1 MLNILKSPVLTEE
14 RAFVLV
20 LTEER
25 ASVPT
30 TVLLR
35 EPPMFFR
42 YTNQCRPAS
51 PPWAFSF
58 FPFPSKLAT
67 VKMKKALH
75 FMQGFGLV
83 PTTGFEP
90 AHLLAPPPQDGV
102 STNFTTRAIEKE
114 KGQLPALFSFFVI
127 PLGLEPRA
135 HTLKVYCSTS

>member
-1 MLNILKSPVLTEE
+1 MKKALHFMHGFGLVP
-14 RAFVLV
+14 V

-102 STNFTTRAIEKE
+102 STNFTTW
-114 KGQLPALFSFFVI
+114 ALRTQRYAMALTFSNKLFVI
-127 PLGLEPRA
+127 
-135 HTLKVYCSTS
+135 V